1 MTVHPFIEAEKRDGH
16 NVKRACE
23 LLKVSRTA
31 FYARRTAKPGPRAI
45 RDAELTGQITEAH
58 AKSRGTYGAPRIHA
72 VLKREGA
79 VCGRRRI
86 ARLMRAAG
94 LEGRH
99 RRRRHLTTVPDPR
112 AAARPDLIMRQFDP
126 DPVGVDTR
134 WCGDI
139 TYVPTEEGWLYLATV
154 IDMASRRVIG
164 WATADHL
171 RTDLVADA
179 LTAACRQR
187 RPTQPVIF
195 HSDRGCQ
202 YTSQQFAALAT
213 EFGVRLSVGRTG
225 QCWDNALAESF
236 FATIKREV
244 LDTAAWPSRAAAR
257 TAIFDFVEGW
267 YNLHRLHSSLGYRSP
282 AEYETALA
290 A

>member
-31 FYARRTAKPGPRAI
+31 FYARRTGKPAPRAV
-45 RDAELTGQITEAH
+45 RDVELTGQIAEVH

-72 VLKREGA
+72 VLKYEGA

-99 RRRRHLTTVPDPR
+99 RRRRHLTIIPDSR
-112 AAARPDLIMRQFDP
+112 ATTRPDLILRQFDP
-126 DPVGVDTR
+126 DPAGVDTR

-154 IDMASRRVIG
+154 IDIASRRVVG

-171 RTDLVADA
+171 RTDLVANA

-187 RPTQPVIF
+187 RPARPVIF

-202 YTSQQFAALAT
+202 YTSQQFAFLA
-213 EFGVRLSVGRTG
+213 SM
-225 QCWDNALAESF
+225 
-236 FATIKREV
+236 
-244 LDTAAWPSRAAAR
+244 PS
-257 TAIFDFVEGW
+257 
-267 YNLHRLHSSLGYRSP
+267 L
-282 AEYETALA
+282 ETSTR
-290 A
+290 

>member
-1 MTVHPFIEAEKRDGH
+1 MHPFIEAEKQSNH

-23 LLKVSRTA
+23 LLEVSRTA
-31 FYARRTAKPGPRAI
+31 FYARRTGTPGPRAV
-45 RDAELTGQITEAH
+45 RDLELTEKITEAH
-58 AKSRGTYGAPRIHA
+58 ENSHGTYGAPRVHA
-72 VLKREGA
+72 VLQRDGET
-79 VCGRRRI
+79 CGRRRV

-94 LEGRH
+94 LQGRH
-99 RRRRHLTTVPDPR
+99 RRRRHLTTIPDPQ
-112 AAARPDLIMRQFDP
+112 AAARPDLIVRDFRP
-126 DPVGVDTR
+126 DPTGLDAR

-139 TYVPTEEGWLYLATV
+139 TYIPTDDGWLYLATV
-154 IDMASRRVIG
+154 IDIASRRVVG

-179 LTAACRQR
+179 LKAACRQR
-187 RPTQPVIF
+187 RPTGPVIF

-202 YTSQQFAALAT
+202 YTSRQFAVLAD
-213 EFGVRLSVGRTG
+213 EFAVRLSVGRTG

-236 FATIKREV
+236 FATIKRE
-244 LDTAAWPSRAAAR
+244 LLGTAAWPSRAAAR
-257 TAIFDFVEGW
+257 IAIFEWIESW

-282 AEYETALA
+282 AEYETTLA